1 MEYDNCTWAQDV
13 FHDGWHSESAQGAI
27 KAISL
32 ICRNKRYSFDF
43 NLINQ
48 GYSFDLAK

>member
-1 MEYDNCTWAQDV
+1 MKLT
-13 FHDGWHSESAQGAI
+13 I

-32 ICRNKRYSFDF
+32 ICENQRPVFDF

-48 GYSFDLAK
+48 GYFFDLAK